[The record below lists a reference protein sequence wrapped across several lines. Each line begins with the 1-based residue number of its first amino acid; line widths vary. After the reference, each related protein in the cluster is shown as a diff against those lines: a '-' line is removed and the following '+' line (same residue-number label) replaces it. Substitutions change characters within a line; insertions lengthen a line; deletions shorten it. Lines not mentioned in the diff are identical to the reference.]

1 MSSSKSLLFF
11 SVALLLISPVTTSTE
26 AARGDQFV
34 TTMDRNTLSGTNAA
48 LRRNPSTTPGT
59 QAMRTPKFIPL

>member
-1 MSSSKSLLFF
+1 
-11 SVALLLISPVTTSTE
+11 
-26 AARGDQFV
+26 V